1 MNPYGQGWSQ
11 QGGGAP
17 SIFGALPSL
26 PVSNSSKP
34 LQGDTTTFQF
44 ANFRTTILN
53 STVYGPQQR
62 ACYRIMTENSAPACT
77 VFKDNE
83 SRNIAMIQW
92 QPNAQLETRGSNA
105 KVRARDWLRLSS
117 DQSRRVMDIGGVQ
130 YAWAPMNGF
139 ICLYKVHTT
148 APKVLGRIARVP
160 NVVTLELTQE
170 AMQLGLLEPSLIATV
185 LLSCGHNID

>member
-11 QGGGAP
+11 QSGGAP

-44 ANFRTTILN
+44 ANFRSTILN

-62 ACYRIMTENSAPACT
+62 ACYRIITENSAPSCT

-92 QPNAQLETRGSNA
+92 QPNAQVETRGANA

-117 DQSRRVMDIGGVQ
+117 DQ
-130 YAWAPMNGF
+130 
-139 ICLYKVHTT
+139 T
-148 APKVLGRIARVP
+148 
-160 NVVTLELTQE
+160 
-170 AMQLGLLEPSLIATV
+170 
-185 LLSCGHNID
+185 